1 MAELY
6 TPELYAKDFQ
16 QLIHDVE
23 TATDNAFK
31 YRSSEYDGKGKVTRM
46 YDCNTSL
53 WFPAHS
59 PLLALEFIGQSGKTE
74 DKKIT
79 VYRLLEKHDK
89 VVPQFKMQHSGVLLW
104 LSDSLPLLYSELM
117 FVPLVRNTNQ
127 GAPSGPSFL
136 EAVTQHETW
145 PAQDLY
151 VHEDI
156 QNRRWFSDRDSVAK
170 HLAMVQHADSIL
182 KNPNPD
188 LALKT
193 AAAHV
198 LHQALLQKALAKKP
212 EKQ

>member
-6 TPELYAKDFQ
+6 APELYAKNFQ

-23 TATDNAFK
+23 AATGNAFK

-46 YDCNTSL
+46 YDCNASL

-59 PLLALEFIGQSGKTE
+59 PLLALEFIGQSGKTQ

-89 VVPQFKMQHSGVLLW
+89 VFPEFKLQHTGVLLW

-117 FVPLVRNTNQ
+117 FVPLVSNTSTDT
-127 GAPSGPSFL
+127 PSVSFL
-136 EAVTQHETW
+136 EAVTQHDTW

-151 VHEDI
+151 VHEDN

-198 LHQALLQKALAKKP
+198 LHQALLQKPLAKKP